1 MAEKNMKKQ
10 DGICENLFHKLVF
23 SLLLMVIPLTTI
35 LAQGEKIISIN
46 VKDAS
51 LESILKQIGQ
61 KSNCALLYNYD
72 EISKFNGI
80 TIDATNQSVSS
91 VLTKVLV
98 NTGLT
103 HKINDNTIVISK
115 VPVQTPETK
124 RKINGKVTVASGEPI
139 VGANILVKGTLSG
152 NFTDENGMFELTID
166 SKAKV
171 IVASCVGFKTK
182 ELFINDNS
190 YFNIILE
197 STEYQIGE
205 LVVVQTGYQSLSKRE
220 LASSIF
226 QVDQEKIN
234 LPSKLSVD
242 QMLAGQIPGMLVLQT
257 SGEPSAT
264 PTIRIRGTSSI
275 IGGRSPLWVLDG
287 IILEDQVNVDVSN
300 LNSPDAPYLIGNAI
314 AGINPKD
321 IETIT
326 VLKDASATAIYG
338 SRAANGVI
346 VVTTKKGKIGKAS
359 ISYSGSITV
368 NRRIGY
374 GDLQL
379 MNSGERIR
387 LSQEII
393 NDKIKFSR
401 VPIKLGYEGLLLDYY
416 NNVISYDEFSSQVQK
431 LASNNTD
438 WYDILFRNSITNN
451 HSVNISGGSDRTTYY
466 ASLGYNKN
474 IGTAKGSDSERFSG
488 MAKVN
493 SWLTKKF
500 YLGFQMN
507 ASNTR
512 NNGFHSSVNPNTYAY
527 ETARTIACYN
537 DDGSYFMYP
546 TQQKSQT
553 AISIAPKEELLY
565 NIVNEL
571 NLTGSNS
578 NVTNLTAQLNIQY
591 NFLPSVRYKL
601 LGGFDQSKTNTQTW
615 AKESSNYVSMIRRWN
630 PGTLVQGSADF
641 DACPIPWGGIISNN
655 DQRKDSYTL
664 RNSVEYSEMLSEK
677 HLLNI
682 LASMELRSV
691 KYKGFSG
698 TYYGWQ
704 PERGQT
710 VSPALTTG
718 YYSVL
723 SSLRPTITDNISNN
737 VSWIGSATYSYKD
750 KFTVNA
756 NIRADGSNNFG
767 DNPQYRFLPI
777 WSMAGKYTLSNENFL
792 KGNSIIK
799 YLAVRSSYGI
809 QGNIDKA
816 TSPDLIIQVG
826 SKNGTT
832 GLDESYFKYL
842 PNPDLRWEQTNSFN
856 AGVDFSLINHKEADF
871 TDVISGSI
879 DFYNKYG
886 HEIIVVRRVSQV
898 IGMDQVK
905 VNGGKVRNTGFEGI
919 LNITPY
925 QTKDFSLTTKF
936 IFSYNEN
943 KLLEANKEL
952 NITFENK
959 ISGNALIEGLP
970 LGSFYSYEFAGL
982 NENYGFPMFL
992 NNSGQRKYTVYSDE
1006 MNVVY
1011 SGVNIPAFSGGFEIS
1026 SRYKGFHVSLNFQGA
1041 AGGSARLPNIYRT
1054 NYYAV
1059 FDPLANVTKDMN
1071 NRWRKPGDEV
1081 NTTIPAIWDNDKF
1094 QIAQN
1099 ELNFPANLS
1108 LGKTPLEM
1116 YDRSTIRVAKTDN
1129 LRLRSINVSYVFP
1142 ADKIKKLGVQSLILN
1157 AQAENIFILTDK
1169 RWQGRD
1175 PESGSSNTPI
1185 PMVFTFGLNLMF

>member
-1 MAEKNMKKQ
+1 MAEKKMKKQ
-10 DGICENLFHKLVF
+10 YGIFESLFLKIVF
-23 SLLLMVIPLTTI
+23 SLMLLVIPLTSAS
-35 LAQGEKIISIN
+35 AQGEKIISIN
-46 VKDAS
+46 VKEAS
-51 LESILKQIGQ
+51 LESILKQIG
-61 KSNCALLYNYD
+61 KKCNCALLYNYD

-80 TIDATNQSVSS
+80 TIDVTNQSVSS
-91 VLTKVLV
+91 ILTKVLS

-115 VPVQTPETK
+115 NPVHTPETK
-124 RKINGKVTVASGEPI
+124 RKINGKVVSLSGEPI
-139 VGANILVKGTLSG
+139 AGANILVKGTLSG
-152 NFTDENGMFELTID
+152 SFTDENGLFELTID

-171 IVASCVGFKTK
+171 IVASCVGFNSK
-182 ELFINDNS
+182 ELFINDITF
-190 YFNIILE
+190 FNIILE
-197 STEYQIGE
+197 PAKYQLGE
-205 LVVVQTGYQSLSKRE
+205 LVVQTGYQSLSRRE
-220 LASSIF
+220 LASSVF

-234 LPSKLSVD
+234 LSSKLSVE
-242 QMLAGQIPGMLVLQT
+242 QMLSGQIPGMLVLQT

-287 IILEDQVNVDVSN
+287 IILEDQVNVDVSD

-346 VVTTKKGKIGKAS
+346 VVTTKKGRVGKPS
-359 ISYSGSITV
+359 ISYSGNITL

-379 MNSGERIR
+379 MNSGERIK

-393 NDKIKFSR
+393 DDKIKFSR

-416 NNVISYDEFSSQVQK
+416 NNNLTYDEFSLQVQK
-431 LASNNTD
+431 LATNNTD
-438 WYDILFRNSITNN
+438 WYDILFRNSLTHN
-451 HSVNISGGSDRTTYY
+451 HSVNISGGFDRTTYY

-500 YLGFQMN
+500 YIGFQIN

-537 DDGSYFMYP
+537 DDGTYFMYP

-553 AISIAPKEELLY
+553 AINIAPKEELLY

-578 NVTNLTAQLNIQY
+578 NITNLTAQLNLQY
-591 NFLPSVRYKL
+591 NFLPSLRYKL
-601 LGGFDQSKTNTQTW
+601 LGGFDQSRTNTQSW
-615 AKESSNYVSMIRRWN
+615 AMESSNYVSMIRRWN
-630 PGTLVQGSADF
+630 PGTLVQGSDDF
-641 DACPIPWGGIISNN
+641 EACPIPWGGIISNN
-655 DQRKDSYTL
+655 DQHKDSYTL
-664 RNSVEYSEMLSEK
+664 RNSVEYSEMLSDK
-677 HLLNI
+677 HLVNLMV
-682 LASMELRSV
+682 SMELRSI

-710 VSPALTTG
+710 ISPALTTG

-750 KFTVNA
+750 KFTINA
-756 NIRADGSNNFG
+756 NARADGSNNFG
-767 DNPQYRFLPI
+767 DNPQYRFLPV
-777 WSMAGKYTLSNENFL
+777 WSVAGKYTLSNENFL
-792 KGNSIIK
+792 KDNSVIK
-799 YLAVRSSYGI
+799 YLAIRSSYGI

-826 SKNGTT
+826 SKNGIT
-832 GLDESYFKYL
+832 GMDESYFKYL

-856 AGVDFSLINHKEADF
+856 AGLDFSLIGHTEPGF
-871 TDVISGSI
+871 IDVISGSI
-879 DFYNKYG
+879 DCYDKFG

-905 VNGGKVRNTGFEGI
+905 VNGGKVRNSGIEGV

-925 QTKDFSLTTKF
+925 QTKDFNLSTKF
-936 IFSYNEN
+936 IFSYNKN

-982 NENYGFPMFL
+982 NENYGFPMFF
-992 NNSGQRKYTVYSDE
+992 NNNGDRKYTVYTDE
-1006 MNVVY
+1006 MNIVY
-1011 SGVNIPAFSGGFEIS
+1011 SGVNIPSFSGGFELS

-1041 AGGSARLPNIYRT
+1041 AGGTARLPNIYRT

-1071 NRWRKPGDEV
+1071 NRWKNPGDEV
-1081 NTTIPAIWDNDKF
+1081 NTTIPVIWDNNKF
-1094 QIAQN
+1094 QIAED

-1108 LGKTPLEM
+1108 IGKTPLEM

-1129 LRLRSINVSYVFP
+1129 IRLRSINVSYVFP
-1142 ADKIKKLGVQSLILN
+1142 EDKVKKLGVESLILN

-1169 RWQGRD
+1169 RWLGRD

-1185 PMVFTFGLNLMF
+1185 PKVFTFGLNIMF